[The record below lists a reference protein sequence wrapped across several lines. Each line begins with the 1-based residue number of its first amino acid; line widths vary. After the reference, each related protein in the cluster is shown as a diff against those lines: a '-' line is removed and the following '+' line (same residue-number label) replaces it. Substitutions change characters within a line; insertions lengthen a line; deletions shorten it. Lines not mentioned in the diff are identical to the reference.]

1 MVCSENLAKH
11 NQPRSLYNA
20 IVRKK
25 RSGFKFF
32 IGSNGGKLAN
42 LLSIVRGT
50 VLTQDQVATRH
61 DRLALME
68 ALVVAITL

>member
-1 MVCSENLAKH
+1 MLKNLAKH
-11 NQPRSLYNA
+11 IQPRSLYNA

-25 RSGFKFF
+25 RSGFRVF

-42 LLSIVRGT
+42 LLLIVRGT

-61 DRLALME
+61 DSFRRM
-68 ALVVAITL
+68 T